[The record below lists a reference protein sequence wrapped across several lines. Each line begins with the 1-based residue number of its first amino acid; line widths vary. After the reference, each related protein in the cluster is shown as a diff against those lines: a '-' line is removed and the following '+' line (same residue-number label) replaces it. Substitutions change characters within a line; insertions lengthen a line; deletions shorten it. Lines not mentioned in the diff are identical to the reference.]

1 MLRNLT
7 IDNYALIDRLDID
20 FDDGLSVITGETGAG
35 KSIILGALS
44 LVLGSRAD
52 SKVALDASSKC
63 VVEATF
69 DVEPY
74 RLEALFD
81 ELDVDYS
88 ASTIVR
94 REILPNGK
102 SRAFV
107 NDTPVGLQ
115 QLRTLTSR
123 LIDIHSQH
131 ENLMLSNSDFQLD
144 IVDTLADTADDLHQY
159 TDLFNRYRDTRQQ
172 LRNLRDESDRFLA
185 EKDYIEHQL
194 SELVAANLVDG
205 EQQSLEEEQNLI
217 NHSQEVIETL
227 SSIIASLDGEES
239 GVLSLLKS
247 ASTHI
252 GRLEKYI
259 NRASEFADRINSSFV
274 ELKDIASEL
283 SAIIESTEFSE
294 ERKHFIDDRLNL
306 IYSLQK
312 KHRVASVTD
321 LLDIQDDFARRL
333 DLIENFDDR
342 ISSLQKQIDELEKQL
357 SAAAEHLSERRRAV
371 GSLIEQKTETM
382 LHELGMPNG
391 RFEVSFS
398 VTDDFTSR
406 GRDKIEFLFSAN
418 KNRSPQP
425 VAEIASGGEISRL
438 MLVIKSLVAASQALP
453 TIIFDEIDTG
463 ISGEIA
469 RKMGEIMQTMSASM
483 QVVAITHLPQIASK
497 GRKTHYKVFKDESG
511 ETTQTRIACLTA
523 DERIVEIAEMIAG
536 KNPSRSALDSAREL
550 LEYR

>member
-69 DVEPY
+69 DVESY
-74 RLEALFD
+74 RLEALFA

-144 IVDTLADTADDLHQY
+144 IVDTLADTADDLHKY

-172 LRNLRDESDRFLA
+172 LRSLRDESDKFLA

-227 SSIIASLDGEES
+227 SSIIASFDGEES

-274 ELKDIASEL
+274 ELKDIVSEL
-283 SAIIESTEFSE
+283 SSIIESTEFSE

-306 IYSLQK
+306 IYSLQQ

-321 LLDIQDDFARRL
+321 LIDIQNDFARRL

-398 VTDDFTSR
+398 VTHDFTSR

-497 GRKTHYKVFKDESG
+497 GKTHYKVFKDESG

>member
-131 ENLMLSNSDFQLD
+131 ENLMLSNTDFQLD

-283 SAIIESTEFSE
+283 SSIIESTEFSE
-294 ERKHFIDDRLNL
+294 QRKIFVDDRLNL
-306 IYSLQK
+306 IYSLQQ

-321 LLDIQDDFARRL
+321 LIDIQNDFARRL

-342 ISSLQKQIDELEKQL
+342 ISSLQTQIDELEKQL

-398 VTDDFTSR
+398 VTHDFTSR

-463 ISGEIA
+463 ISGAIA
-469 RKMGEIMQTMSASM
+469 RKLGEIM
-483 QVVAITHLPQIASK
+483 
-497 GRKTHYKVFKDESG
+497 
-511 ETTQTRIACLTA
+511 
-523 DERIVEIAEMIAG
+523 
-536 KNPSRSALDSAREL
+536 
-550 LEYR
+550 

>member
-144 IVDTLADTADDLHQY
+144 IVDTLADTADDLHKY
-159 TDLFNRYRDTRQQ
+159 SDLFNRYRDTRQQ
-172 LRNLRDESDRFLA
+172 LRSLRDESDRFLA

-194 SELVAANLVDG
+194 SELVDANLVDG

-239 GVLSLLKS
+239 GGLSLLKS

-274 ELKDIASEL
+274 ELKDIVSEL

-306 IYSLQK
+306 IYSLQQ

-321 LLDIQDDFARRL
+321 LIDIQNDFARRL

-418 KNRSPQP
+418 KNRIPQP

-497 GRKTHYKVFKDESG
+497 GKTHYKVFKDESG

>member
-144 IVDTLADTADDLHQY
+144 IVDTLADTADDLHKY

-227 SSIIASLDGEES
+227 SSIMASLDGEES

-283 SAIIESTEFSE
+283 SSIIESTEFSE

-306 IYSLQK
+306 IYSLQQ

-321 LLDIQDDFARRL
+321 LLDIQNDFARRL

-342 ISSLQKQIDELEKQL
+342 ISSLQKQIDELEKKL

-398 VTDDFTSR
+398 VTHDFTSR

-497 GRKTHYKVFKDESG
+497 GKTHYKVFKDESG

>member
-144 IVDTLADTADDLHQY
+144 IVDTLADTADDLHKY

-172 LRNLRDESDRFLA
+172 LRSLRDESDKFLA

-227 SSIIASLDGEES
+227 SS
-239 GVLSLLKS
+239 
-247 ASTHI
+247 
-252 GRLEKYI
+252 
-259 NRASEFADRINSSFV
+259 
-274 ELKDIASEL
+274 
-283 SAIIESTEFSE
+283 
-294 ERKHFIDDRLNL
+294 
-306 IYSLQK
+306 
-312 KHRVASVTD
+312 
-321 LLDIQDDFARRL
+321 
-333 DLIENFDDR
+333 
-342 ISSLQKQIDELEKQL
+342 
-357 SAAAEHLSERRRAV
+357 
-371 GSLIEQKTETM
+371 M
-382 LHELGMPNG
+382 
-391 RFEVSFS
+391 
-398 VTDDFTSR
+398 
-406 GRDKIEFLFSAN
+406 
-418 KNRSPQP
+418 
-425 VAEIASGGEISRL
+425 ISR
-438 MLVIKSLVAASQALP
+438 S
-453 TIIFDEIDTG
+453 F
-463 ISGEIA
+463 
-469 RKMGEIMQTMSASM
+469 
-483 QVVAITHLPQIASK
+483 
-497 GRKTHYKVFKDESG
+497 
-511 ETTQTRIACLTA
+511 
-523 DERIVEIAEMIAG
+523 
-536 KNPSRSALDSAREL
+536 
-550 LEYR
+550 

>member
-88 ASTIVR
+88 ESTIVR

-131 ENLMLSNSDFQLD
+131 ENLMLSNTDFQLD
-144 IVDTLADTADDLHQY
+144 IVDTLADTADDLHKY
-159 TDLFNRYRDTRQQ
+159 SDLFNRYRDTRQQ
-172 LRNLRDESDRFLA
+172 LRSLRDESDKFLA

-227 SSIIASLDGEES
+227 SAVMASLDGEES

-294 ERKHFIDDRLNL
+294 ERKHF
-306 IYSLQK
+306 
-312 KHRVASVTD
+312 
-321 LLDIQDDFARRL
+321 
-333 DLIENFDDR
+333 
-342 ISSLQKQIDELEKQL
+342 
-357 SAAAEHLSERRRAV
+357 
-371 GSLIEQKTETM
+371 
-382 LHELGMPNG
+382 
-391 RFEVSFS
+391 
-398 VTDDFTSR
+398 
-406 GRDKIEFLFSAN
+406 
-418 KNRSPQP
+418 
-425 VAEIASGGEISRL
+425 
-438 MLVIKSLVAASQALP
+438 
-453 TIIFDEIDTG
+453 
-463 ISGEIA
+463 
-469 RKMGEIMQTMSASM
+469 
-483 QVVAITHLPQIASK
+483 
-497 GRKTHYKVFKDESG
+497 
-511 ETTQTRIACLTA
+511 TT
-523 DERIVEIAEMIAG
+523 V
-536 KNPSRSALDSAREL
+536 
-550 LEYR
+550 

>member
-144 IVDTLADTADDLHQY
+144 IVDTLADTADDLHKY

-172 LRNLRDESDRFLA
+172 LRSLRDESDRFLA

-306 IYSLQK
+306 IYSLQQ
-312 KHRVASVTD
+312 KHRVASVTH
-321 LLDIQDDFARRL
+321 LLDIQNDFARRL

-398 VTDDFTSR
+398 VTHDFTSR

-497 GRKTHYKVFKDESG
+497 GKTHYKVFKDESG

>member
-131 ENLMLSNSDFQLD
+131 ENLMLSNSDFQFD
-144 IVDTLADTADDLHQY
+144 IVDTLADTADDLHKY

-274 ELKDIASEL
+274 ELKDIVSEL
-283 SAIIESTEFSE
+283 SSIIESTEFSE

-306 IYSLQK
+306 IYSLQQ

-321 LLDIQDDFARRL
+321 LIDIQNDFVRRL

-391 RFEVSFS
+391 RLEVSFS
-398 VTDDFTSR
+398 VTHDFTSR

-497 GRKTHYKVFKDESG
+497 GKTHYKVFKDESG

>member
-131 ENLMLSNSDFQLD
+131 ENLMLSNSNFQLD
-144 IVDTLADTADDLHQY
+144 IVDTLADTADDLHKY

-172 LRNLRDESDRFLA
+172 LRSLRDESDRFLA

-194 SELVAANLVDG
+194 FELVAANLVDG

-283 SAIIESTEFSE
+283 SSIIESTEFSE

-306 IYSLQK
+306 IYSLQQ

-321 LLDIQDDFARRL
+321 LLDIQNDFARRL

-398 VTDDFTSR
+398 VTHDFTSR

-497 GRKTHYKVFKDESG
+497 GKTHYKVFKDESG

>member
-144 IVDTLADTADDLHQY
+144 IVDTLADTADDLHKY

-172 LRNLRDESDRFLA
+172 LRSLRDESDRFLA

-194 SELVAANLVDG
+194 FELVAANLVDG

-227 SSIIASLDGEES
+227 SAVMASLDGEES

-283 SAIIESTEFSE
+283 SSIIESTEFSE
-294 ERKHFIDDRLNL
+294 QRKIFVDDRLNL
-306 IYSLQK
+306 IYSLQQ

-398 VTDDFTSR
+398 ATDDFTSR

-497 GRKTHYKVFKDESG
+497 GKTHYKVFKDESG

-536 KNPSRSALDSAREL
+536 KNPSRLALDSAREL

>member
-144 IVDTLADTADDLHQY
+144 IVDTLADTADDLHKY
-159 TDLFNRYRDTRQQ
+159 SDLFNRYRDTRQQ

-306 IYSLQK
+306 IYSLQQ
-312 KHRVASVTD
+312 KHRVASVTH
-321 LLDIQDDFARRL
+321 LLDIQNDFARRL

-398 VTDDFTSR
+398 VTHDFTSR

-418 KNRSPQP
+418 KNRIPQP

-497 GRKTHYKVFKDESG
+497 GKTHYKVFKDESG

>member
-74 RLEALFD
+74 SLEALFD

-115 QLRTLTSR
+115 QLRNLTSR

-144 IVDTLADTADDLHQY
+144 IVDTLADTADDLHKY
-159 TDLFNRYRDTRQQ
+159 SDLFNRYRDTRQQ
-172 LRNLRDESDRFLA
+172 LRSLRDESDKFLA

-227 SSIIASLDGEES
+227 SAIMASLDGEES

-294 ERKHFIDDRLNL
+294 QRKIFVDDRLNL
-306 IYSLQK
+306 IYSLQQ

-342 ISSLQKQIDELEKQL
+342 ISSLQTQIDELEKQL
-357 SAAAEHLSERRRAV
+357 AAEAERLSQRRRAV
-371 GSLIEQKTETM
+371 GSLIEEKTEAM

-391 RFEVSFS
+391 RFEVSFAA
-398 VTDDFTSR
+398 TDDFTSR

-497 GRKTHYKVFKDESG
+497 GKTHYKVFKDESG

>member
-88 ASTIVR
+88 ESTIVR

-115 QLRTLTSR
+115 QLRNLTSR

-131 ENLMLSNSDFQLD
+131 ENLMLSNTDFQLD
-144 IVDTLADTADDLHQY
+144 IVDTLADTADDLHKY

-227 SSIIASLDGEES
+227 SAIMASLDGEES

-294 ERKHFIDDRLNL
+294 QRKIFVDDRLNL
-306 IYSLQK
+306 IYSLQQ
-312 KHRVASVTD
+312 KHRVSSVTH

-342 ISSLQKQIDELEKQL
+342 ISSLQTQIDELEKQL
-357 SAAAEHLSERRRAV
+357 AAAAERLSQRRRAV
-371 GSLIEQKTETM
+371 GSLIEEKTEAM

-398 VTDDFTSR
+398 ATDDFTSR

-497 GRKTHYKVFKDESG
+497 GKTHYKVFKDESG

>member
-131 ENLMLSNSDFQLD
+131 ENLMLSNTDFQLD
-144 IVDTLADTADDLHQY
+144 IVDTLADTADDLHKY
-159 TDLFNRYRDTRQQ
+159 SDLFNRYRDTRQQ
-172 LRNLRDESDRFLA
+172 LRSLRDESDRFLV

-227 SSIIASLDGEES
+227 SAIMASLDGEES

-306 IYSLQK
+306 IYSLQQ
-312 KHRVASVTD
+312 KHRVSSVTH
-321 LLDIQDDFARRL
+321 LLDIQDDFVRRL

-398 VTDDFTSR
+398 VTHDFTSR

-418 KNRSPQP
+418 KNRSLQP

-497 GRKTHYKVFKDESG
+497 GKTHYKVFKDESG

>member
-144 IVDTLADTADDLHQY
+144 IVDTLADTADDLHKY

-274 ELKDIASEL
+274 ELKDIVSEL
-283 SAIIESTEFSE
+283 SSIIESTEFSE

-306 IYSLQK
+306 IYSLQQ

-321 LLDIQDDFARRL
+321 LIDIQNDFARRL

-398 VTDDFTSR
+398 VTHDFTSR

-497 GRKTHYKVFKDESG
+497 GKTHYKVFKDESG

>member
-20 FDDGLSVITGETGAG
+20 LDDGLSVITGETGAG

-74 RLEALFD
+74 SLEALFD

-131 ENLMLSNSDFQLD
+131 ENLMLSNTGFQLD
-144 IVDTLADTADDLHQY
+144 IVDTLADTADDLHKY
-159 TDLFNRYRDTRQQ
+159 SDLFNRYRDTRQQ
-172 LRNLRDESDRFLA
+172 LRSLRDESDRFLA

-194 SELVAANLVDG
+194 FELVAANLVDG

-227 SSIIASLDGEES
+227 SAIMASLDGEES

-283 SAIIESTEFSE
+283 SSIIESTEFSE
-294 ERKHFIDDRLNL
+294 QRKIFVDDRLNL
-306 IYSLQK
+306 IYSLQQ
-312 KHRVASVTD
+312 KHRVSSVTH

-398 VTDDFTSR
+398 ATDDFTSR

-497 GRKTHYKVFKDESG
+497 GKTHYKVFKDESG

>member
-144 IVDTLADTADDLHQY
+144 IVDTLADTADDLHKY
-159 TDLFNRYRDTRQQ
+159 SDLFNRYRDTRQQ

-227 SSIIASLDGEES
+227 SAIMASLDGEES

-306 IYSLQK
+306 IYSLQQ
-312 KHRVASVTD
+312 KHRVSSVTH
-321 LLDIQDDFARRL
+321 LLDIQNDFARRL

-342 ISSLQKQIDELEKQL
+342 ISSLQTQIDELEKQL
-357 SAAAEHLSERRRAV
+357 AAAAERLSQRRRAV
-371 GSLIEQKTETM
+371 GSLIEEKTKAM
-382 LHELGMPNG
+382 LHELGMLNG
-391 RFEVSFS
+391 RFEVLFS
-398 VTDDFTSR
+398 ATDDFTSR

-497 GRKTHYKVFKDESG
+497 GKTHYKVFKDESG

>member
-131 ENLMLSNSDFQLD
+131 ENLMLSNTDFQLD

-283 SAIIESTEFSE
+283 SSIIESTEFSE
-294 ERKHFIDDRLNL
+294 QRKIFVDDRLNL
-306 IYSLQK
+306 IYSLQQ

-321 LLDIQDDFARRL
+321 LIDIQNDFARRL

-398 VTDDFTSR
+398 VTHDFTSR

-497 GRKTHYKVFKDESG
+497 GKTHYKVFKDESG

>member
-88 ASTIVR
+88 ESTIVR

-115 QLRTLTSR
+115 QLRNLTSR

-131 ENLMLSNSDFQLD
+131 ENLMLSNTDFQLD
-144 IVDTLADTADDLHQY
+144 IVDTLADTADDLHKY

-227 SSIIASLDGEES
+227 SAIMASLDGEES

-294 ERKHFIDDRLNL
+294 QRKIFVDDRLNL
-306 IYSLQK
+306 IYSLQQ
-312 KHRVASVTD
+312 KHRVSSVTH

-342 ISSLQKQIDELEKQL
+342 ISSLQTQIDELEKQL
-357 SAAAEHLSERRRAV
+357 AAAAERLSQRRRAV
-371 GSLIEQKTETM
+371 GSLIEEKTEAM

-391 RFEVSFS
+391 RFEVSFAA
-398 VTDDFTSR
+398 TDDFTSR

-438 MLVIKSLVAASQALP
+438 MLVIKSLMAASQALP

-497 GRKTHYKVFKDESG
+497 GRTHYKVFKDESG

>member
-144 IVDTLADTADDLHQY
+144 IVDTLADTADDLHKY

-227 SSIIASLDGEES
+227 SAVMASLDGEES

-283 SAIIESTEFSE
+283 SSIIESTEFSE
-294 ERKHFIDDRLNL
+294 QRKIFVDDRLNL
-306 IYSLQK
+306 IYSLQQ

-321 LLDIQDDFARRL
+321 LLDIQNDFARRL

-398 VTDDFTSR
+398 VTHDFTSR

-497 GRKTHYKVFKDESG
+497 GKTHYKVFKDESG

>member
-131 ENLMLSNSDFQLD
+131 ENLMLSNTDFQLD
-144 IVDTLADTADDLHQY
+144 IVDTLADTADDLHKY
-159 TDLFNRYRDTRQQ
+159 SDLFNRYRDTRQQ
-172 LRNLRDESDRFLA
+172 LRSLRDESDKFLA

-227 SSIIASLDGEES
+227 SAIMASLDGEES

-283 SAIIESTEFSE
+283 SAIIESTEISE

-306 IYSLQK
+306 IYSLQQ
-312 KHRVASVTD
+312 KHRVSSVTH
-321 LLDIQDDFARRL
+321 LLDIQGDFARRL

-342 ISSLQKQIDELEKQL
+342 ISSLQTQIDELEKQL
-357 SAAAEHLSERRRAV
+357 AAAAERLSQRRRAV
-371 GSLIEQKTETM
+371 GSLIEEKTEAM

-398 VTDDFTSR
+398 ATDDFTSR

-418 KNRSPQP
+418 KNRSLQP

-497 GRKTHYKVFKDESG
+497 GKTHYKVFKDESG

>member
-144 IVDTLADTADDLHQY
+144 IVDTLADTADDLHKY

-294 ERKHFIDDRLNL
+294 QRKIFVDDRLNL
-306 IYSLQK
+306 IYSLQQ

-321 LLDIQDDFARRL
+321 LLDIQNDFARRL

-398 VTDDFTSR
+398 VTHDFTSR
-406 GRDKIEFLFSAN
+406 GIDKIEFLFSAN

-497 GRKTHYKVFKDESG
+497 GKTHYKVFKDESG

>member
-144 IVDTLADTADDLHQY
+144 IVDTLADTADDLHKY

-227 SSIIASLDGEES
+227 SAIMASLDGEES

-294 ERKHFIDDRLNL
+294 QRKIFVDDRLNL
-306 IYSLQK
+306 IYSLQQ

-321 LLDIQDDFARRL
+321 LLDIQNDFARRL

-357 SAAAEHLSERRRAV
+357 SAAAEHLSEHRRAV

-398 VTDDFTSR
+398 VTDNFTSR

-497 GRKTHYKVFKDESG
+497 GKTHYKVFKDESG

>member
-74 RLEALFD
+74 SLEALFD

-144 IVDTLADTADDLHQY
+144 IVDTLADTADDLQKY
-159 TDLFNRYRDTRQQ
+159 SDLFNRYRDTRQQ
-172 LRNLRDESDRFLA
+172 LRSLRDESDKFLA

-227 SSIIASLDGEES
+227 SAIMASLDGEES

-306 IYSLQK
+306 IYSLQQ
-312 KHRVASVTD
+312 KHRVSSVTH

-342 ISSLQKQIDELEKQL
+342 ISSLQTQIDELEKQL
-357 SAAAEHLSERRRAV
+357 AAAAERLSQRRMSV
-371 GSLIEQKTETM
+371 GSLIEEKTEAM

-391 RFEVSFS
+391 RFEVSFAA
-398 VTDDFTSR
+398 TDDFTSR

-497 GRKTHYKVFKDESG
+497 GKTHYKVFKDESG

>member
-1 MLRNLT
+1 MLHNLT

-74 RLEALFD
+74 SLEALFD

-88 ASTIVR
+88 ESTIVR

-131 ENLMLSNSDFQLD
+131 ENLMLSNTDFQLD
-144 IVDTLADTADDLHQY
+144 IVDTLADTADDLHKY

-227 SSIIASLDGEES
+227 SSIMASLDGEES

-294 ERKHFIDDRLNL
+294 QRKIFVDDRLNL
-306 IYSLQK
+306 IYSLQQ

-342 ISSLQKQIDELEKQL
+342 ISSLQTQIDELEKQL
-357 SAAAEHLSERRRAV
+357 AAAAERLSQRRMSV
-371 GSLIEQKTETM
+371 GSLIEEKTEAM

-398 VTDDFTSR
+398 ATDDFTSR

-497 GRKTHYKVFKDESG
+497 GKTHYKVFKDESG

>member
-131 ENLMLSNSDFQLD
+131 ENLMLSNTDFQLD

-159 TDLFNRYRDTRQQ
+159 TDLFNRYRDTQQQ

-274 ELKDIASEL
+274 ELKDIVSEL
-283 SAIIESTEFSE
+283 SSIIESTEFSE

-306 IYSLQK
+306 IYSLQQ

-321 LLDIQDDFARRL
+321 LIDIKNDFARRL

-497 GRKTHYKVFKDESG
+497 GKTHYKVFKDESG

>member
-131 ENLMLSNSDFQLD
+131 ENLMLSNTDFQLD
-144 IVDTLADTADDLHQY
+144 IVDTLADTADDLHKY
-159 TDLFNRYRDTRQQ
+159 SDLFNRYRDTRQQ
-172 LRNLRDESDRFLA
+172 LRSLRDESDRFLV

-227 SSIIASLDGEES
+227 SAIMASLDGEES

-306 IYSLQK
+306 IYSLQQ
-312 KHRVASVTD
+312 KHRVSSVTH
-321 LLDIQDDFARRL
+321 LLDIQDDFVRRL

-398 VTDDFTSR
+398 VTHDFTSR

-497 GRKTHYKVFKDESG
+497 GKTHYKVFKDESG

>member
-144 IVDTLADTADDLHQY
+144 IVDTLADTADDLHKY

-227 SSIIASLDGEES
+227 SAIMASLDGEES

-306 IYSLQK
+306 IYSLQQ
-312 KHRVASVTD
+312 KHRVSSVTH

-342 ISSLQKQIDELEKQL
+342 ISSLQTQIDELEKQL
-357 SAAAEHLSERRRAV
+357 AAAAERLSQRRRAV
-371 GSLIEQKTETM
+371 GSLIEEKTEAM

-398 VTDDFTSR
+398 ATDDFTSR

-497 GRKTHYKVFKDESG
+497 GKTHYKVFKDESG

>member
-144 IVDTLADTADDLHQY
+144 IVDTLADTADDLHKY

-185 EKDYIEHQL
+185 EKDYIEHQF

-283 SAIIESTEFSE
+283 SSIIESTEFSE

-306 IYSLQK
+306 IYSLQQ

-321 LLDIQDDFARRL
+321 LLDIQNDFARRL

-398 VTDDFTSR
+398 VTHDFTSR

-497 GRKTHYKVFKDESG
+497 GKTHYKVFKDESG

>member
-74 RLEALFD
+74 SLEALFD

-131 ENLMLSNSDFQLD
+131 ENLMLSNTDFQFD
-144 IVDTLADTADDLHQY
+144 IVDTLADTADELHKY

-172 LRNLRDESDRFLA
+172 LRSLRDESDRFLA

-227 SSIIASLDGEES
+227 SSIMASLDGEES

-247 ASTHI
+247 ASTQI

-306 IYSLQK
+306 IYSLQQ
-312 KHRVASVTD
+312 KHRVSSVTH
-321 LLDIQDDFARRL
+321 LLDIQGDFARRL

-342 ISSLQKQIDELEKQL
+342 ISSLQTQIDELEKQL
-357 SAAAEHLSERRRAV
+357 AAAAERLSQRRRAV
-371 GSLIEQKTETM
+371 GSLIEEKTEAM

-398 VTDDFTSR
+398 ATDDFTSR

-438 MLVIKSLVAASQALP
+438 MLVIKSLVVASQALP

-497 GRKTHYKVFKDESG
+497 GKTHYKVFKDESG

>member
-144 IVDTLADTADDLHQY
+144 IVDTLADTADDLHKY
-159 TDLFNRYRDTRQQ
+159 SDLFNRYRDTRQQ
-172 LRNLRDESDRFLA
+172 LRSLRDESDRFLA

-194 SELVAANLVDG
+194 FELVAANLVDG

-306 IYSLQK
+306 IYSLQQ

-321 LLDIQDDFARRL
+321 LIDIQNDFARRL

-497 GRKTHYKVFKDESG
+497 GKTHYKVFKDESG

>member
-131 ENLMLSNSDFQLD
+131 ESLMLSNSDFQLD
-144 IVDTLADTADDLHQY
+144 IVDTLADTADDLHKY
-159 TDLFNRYRDTRQQ
+159 SDLFNRYRDTRQQ
-172 LRNLRDESDRFLA
+172 LRSLRDESDRFLA

-227 SSIIASLDGEES
+227 SAIMASLDGEES

-306 IYSLQK
+306 IYSLQQ
-312 KHRVASVTD
+312 KHRVSSVTD
-321 LLDIQDDFARRL
+321 LLDIQNDFARRL

-342 ISSLQKQIDELEKQL
+342 ISSLQTQIDELEKQL

-371 GSLIEQKTETM
+371 GSLIEEKTEAM

-418 KNRSPQP
+418 KNCGPQP

-497 GRKTHYKVFKDESG
+497 GKTHYKVFKDESG

>member
-88 ASTIVR
+88 ESTIVR

-131 ENLMLSNSDFQLD
+131 ENLMLSNTDFQLD
-144 IVDTLADTADDLHQY
+144 IVDTLADTADDLHKY
-159 TDLFNRYRDTRQQ
+159 SDLFNRYRDTRQQ
-172 LRNLRDESDRFLA
+172 LRSLRDESDKFLA

-227 SSIIASLDGEES
+227 SAVMASLDGEES

-294 ERKHFIDDRLNL
+294 ERKHFIDDRLNF
-306 IYSLQK
+306 IYSLQQ
-312 KHRVASVTD
+312 KHRVSSVTH

-342 ISSLQKQIDELEKQL
+342 ISSLQTQIDELEKQL
-357 SAAAEHLSERRRAV
+357 AAAAERLSQRRRAV
-371 GSLIEQKTETM
+371 GSLIEEKTEAM

-398 VTDDFTSR
+398 ATDDFTSR

-497 GRKTHYKVFKDESG
+497 GKTHYKVFKDESG
-511 ETTQTRIACLTA
+511 KTTQTRIACLTA

>member
-144 IVDTLADTADDLHQY
+144 IVDTLADTADDLHKY

-194 SELVAANLVDG
+194 FELVAANLVDG

-227 SSIIASLDGEES
+227 SSIMASLDGEES

-283 SAIIESTEFSE
+283 LSIIESTEFSE

-306 IYSLQK
+306 IYSLQQ

-321 LLDIQDDFARRL
+321 LIDIQNDFVRRL

-357 SAAAEHLSERRRAV
+357 SAAAEHLSERRKAV

-398 VTDDFTSR
+398 ATDDFTSR

-497 GRKTHYKVFKDESG
+497 GKTHYKVFKDESG

>member
-144 IVDTLADTADDLHQY
+144 IVDTLADTADDLHKY

-283 SAIIESTEFSE
+283 SSIIESTEFSE

-306 IYSLQK
+306 IYSLQQ

-321 LLDIQDDFARRL
+321 LLDIQNDFARRL

-398 VTDDFTSR
+398 VTHDFTSR

-497 GRKTHYKVFKDESG
+497 GRTHYKVFKDESG

>member
-131 ENLMLSNSDFQLD
+131 ENLMLSNTDFQLD

-283 SAIIESTEFSE
+283 SSIIESTEFSE
-294 ERKHFIDDRLNL
+294 QRKIFVDDRLNL
-306 IYSLQK
+306 IYSLQQ

-321 LLDIQDDFARRL
+321 LIDIQNDFVRRL

-398 VTDDFTSR
+398 VTHDFTSR

-497 GRKTHYKVFKDESG
+497 GKTHYKVFKDESG

>member
-144 IVDTLADTADDLHQY
+144 IVDTLADTADDLHKY

-274 ELKDIASEL
+274 ELKDIVSEL
-283 SAIIESTEFSE
+283 SSIIESTEFSE

-306 IYSLQK
+306 IYSLQQ
-312 KHRVASVTD
+312 KHRVASVTH
-321 LLDIQDDFARRL
+321 LLDIQNDFARRL

-418 KNRSPQP
+418 KNRIPQP

-497 GRKTHYKVFKDESG
+497 GKTHYKVFKDESG
-511 ETTQTRIACLTA
+511 EMTQTRIACLTA

>member
-144 IVDTLADTADDLHQY
+144 IVDTLADTADDLHKY

-172 LRNLRDESDRFLA
+172 LRSLRDESDRFLA

-283 SAIIESTEFSE
+283 SSIIESTEFSE

-306 IYSLQK
+306 IYSLQQ

-321 LLDIQDDFARRL
+321 LIDIQNDFARRL

-398 VTDDFTSR
+398 VTHDFTSR

-497 GRKTHYKVFKDESG
+497 GKTHYKVFKDESG

>member
-159 TDLFNRYRDTRQQ
+159 TDLFNRYRDTQQQ

-306 IYSLQK
+306 IYSLQQ

-321 LLDIQDDFARRL
+321 LIDIQNDFARRL

-398 VTDDFTSR
+398 VTHDFTSR

-497 GRKTHYKVFKDESG
+497 GKTHYKVFKDESG